1 MSLVVEILESF
12 LGRSKGHNHSS
23 GQMQFDCPACSE
35 DEGMPDG
42 DGKGNLEVNYNKGF
56 FHCWR
61 CGDTNRMKGNLAVLI
76 KRYGNDKILRDFYLV
91 KPEFKQKN
99 ELGETEDMKLPESFM
114 LLDGCNPKH
123 YKYNDAMLY
132 LTKRGITSDIIKQYR
147 IGFCNSGKYANR
159 IIIPSYDSN
168 NELNF
173 FIGRAFYPK
182 SKPKVLNEEAEKSLV
197 VFNEYHINWDATI
210 YLVEGPFDHVVT
222 PNSIPLLGKFVHPY
236 LFHLLQTK
244 AKGDIVV
251 VLDGDAWEDTKKL
264 YRQLNTGNL
273 RGRVRVVQLG
283 EKYDPSLINEKFG
296 RKKYMKVLGQSKII
310 AESIL

>member
-12 LGRSKGHNHSS
+12 LGRNRGHNHSS

-61 CGDTNRMKGNLAVLI
+61 CGDTNRMKGSLTVLI
-76 KRYGNDKILRDFYLV
+76 KRYGNDKILHDFYLV

-99 ELGETEDMKLPESFM
+99 DLGETEDMKLPESFR
-114 LLDGCNPKH
+114 LLDGCDPN
-123 YKYNDAMLY
+123 YFKYNDAMRY
-132 LTKRGITSDIIKQYR
+132 LTKRGIGSDIIKQYR
-147 IGFCNSGKYANR
+147 IGFCNTGKYANR
-159 IIIPSYDSN
+159 IIVPSYDSN

-173 FIGRAFYPK
+173 FIGRAIYPK
-182 SKPKVLNEEAEKSLV
+182 SKPKILNEEAEKSLV

-210 YLVEGPFDHVVT
+210 YLVEGPFDHLVT
-222 PNSIPLLGKFVHPY
+222 PNSIPLLGKYVHPY

-244 AKGDIVV
+244 AKGDIII

-273 RGRVRVVQLG
+273 RGRVKVVQLG

-310 AESIL
+310 PESIL